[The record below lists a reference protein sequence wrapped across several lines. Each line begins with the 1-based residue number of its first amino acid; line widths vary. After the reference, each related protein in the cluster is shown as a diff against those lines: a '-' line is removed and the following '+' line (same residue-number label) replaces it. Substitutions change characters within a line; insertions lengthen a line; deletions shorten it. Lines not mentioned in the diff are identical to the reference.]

1 MQLKVQK
8 EKYRVVMLLEDMK
21 IIGDMHITP
30 RSRLTD
36 VLNSN
41 QIKDFIPI
49 TNAEIEV
56 YKTNEKR
63 FVDFMEVNKTK
74 INAIYPE
81 EYNI

>member
-1 MQLKVQK
+1 MHLKVRK
-8 EKYRVVMLLEDMK
+8 GRYRVVMLLEDMK
-21 IIGDMHITP
+21 IIGDIHITH

-63 FVDFMEVNKTK
+63 FVEFMEVNKTK
-74 INAIYPE
+74 INVIYPE